1 MKMTNVLV
9 LLLMIAT
16 LFGCGS
22 PRGGNGAGGNGG
34 GGTPPVVGA
43 STLTITMPSTTL
55 AARAA
60 ITVSAKL
67 LDGTGTPVANECVTF
82 STNRTSD
89 TLATNQLVSCQNI
102 VGGNFPG
109 VVKTNALGIAT
120 TTLTTGIDGGPG
132 ILTVTAGAASA
143 FVNYTVNTGTVTLAL
158 TDIGTGATVN
168 NVVIGSPIKVT
179 ATVIDG
185 GNAVVPNAIVTFS
198 TGALGT
204 IIPASATALTD
215 AAGQASVNL
224 DGVAIGAD
232 TVTASVQLGVSA
244 LTGSAVYSVGTAVLS
259 MPNAMR
265 FGIGVNPLSANGT
278 TSVMVDVFS
287 GGALVT
293 TPVAVSFSSNCTL
306 AGTATISSPVTTVN
320 GTATATY
327 TDQGCGAV
335 DTITAS
341 VAGIPI
347 TGILTITPPSSGSI
361 QFVSAIPAQ
370 ITLKGTGG
378 QGRQETSVVTF
389 KVLDTS
395 GNPLAGKVVNF
406 VLSTTVGGIT
416 LSQTSGTSDALGIAA
431 TTVSSGTVSTPVR
444 VIATTQGVAATLLQT
459 LSDVLTI
466 STGIPDQDSVSLS
479 ATKLNIEGL
488 SVDGITSILTMR
500 LSDHFNN
507 PVPDGTAVTFITE
520 GGQIVGSCKTTLGA
534 CSSTLTSSNPRPAN
548 GRVTVLAFAVGN
560 ESFTDTNSNGLADSF
575 PSPLFLNEMLDL
587 NGNST
592 DLAETFLNTND
603 LVTPAVHDA
612 GEFFVDFNADGNFT
626 PGNGKYN
633 GLLCNNNPLDLN
645 FVAGFCAASPNVHVR
660 ASKVIVFSSGAAFIP
675 IPIAITTVPV
685 NPLGLDLGGATAAPV
700 ISSDCNT
707 PASVTFTVKDVNG
720 NALPVGTTISFAT
733 SNGAIT
739 GISSFIVP
747 NTNANVTTSPT
758 AFDYT
763 VSLKSDATFTAA
775 VPPVAAF
782 CTDTTPSGT
791 LTVTVTSP
799 LGVVS
804 TGSIT
809 VAN

>member
-1 MKMTNVLV
+1 MKMTNVLL
-9 LLLMIAT
+9 LLLMIST

-89 TLATNQLVSCQNI
+89 TLATNLLVSCQNI

-109 VVKTNALGIAT
+109 VVKTNTLGIAT

-143 FVNYTVNTGTVTLAL
+143 FVNYTVNTGTVTLVL

-185 GNAVVPNAIVTFS
+185 GNVVVPNAIVTFS

-265 FGIGVNPLSANGT
+265 FGVGVNPLSANGT

-287 GGALVT
+287 GGLPVT
-293 TPVAVSFSSNCTL
+293 TPVAVSFSSNCSL
-306 AGTATISSPVTTVN
+306 AGTATISTPVTTVN
-320 GTATATY
+320 GIATATY

-341 VAGIPI
+341 VAGVSL
-347 TGILTITPPSSGSI
+347 TGTLTITPPTSGSI
-361 QFVSAIPAQ
+361 QFVSAVPTL

-378 QGRQETSVVTF
+378 QGRQETSIVTF
-389 KVLDTS
+389 KVLDTGS
-395 GNPLAGKVVNF
+395 NPLAGKVVNF
-406 VLSTTVGGIT
+406 ALSTTVGGIT
-416 LSQTSGTSDALGIAA
+416 LSQTSGTSDALGLVT

-444 VIATTQGVAATLLQT
+444 VIATTLGALATPLQT

-466 STGIPDQDSVSLS
+466 TTGIPDQDSVSLS

-507 PVPDGTAVTFITE
+507 PVPDGTAVNFITE
-520 GGQIVGSCKTTLGA
+520 GGQIVGSCTTTLGA
-534 CSSTLTSSNPRPAN
+534 CSSTLTSANPRPAS
-548 GRVTVLAFAVGN
+548 GRVTVLAFAVGE
-560 ESFTDTNSNGLADSF
+560 ESFSDLNSNGFAD
-575 PSPLFLNEMLDL
+575 PGEMKDL
-587 NGNST
+587 NGFST
-592 DLAETFLNTND
+592 DLAEAFLDSNEN
-603 LVTPAVHDA
+603 AVHDA
-612 GEFFVDFNADGNFT
+612 GEFFLDFRLDPPLPPPFFTLADGEYS
-626 PGNGKYN
+626 GV
-633 GLLCNNNPLDLN
+633 LCNPALRTTPPIPP
-645 FVAGFCAASPNVHVR
+645 FCAPTQTVHVR
-660 ASKVIVFSSGAAFIP
+660 GSVVIVFSSGAAFTP

-700 ISSDCNT
+700 IASDCNT

-733 SNGAIT
+733 SNGTIT
-739 GISSFIVP
+739 GTSSFIVP

-775 VPPVAAF
+775 VAGPPAVAAF

-791 LTVTVTSP
+791 LTATVISP
-799 LGVVS
+799 LGIVS
-804 TGSIT
+804 TGS
-809 VAN
+809 VAVNN